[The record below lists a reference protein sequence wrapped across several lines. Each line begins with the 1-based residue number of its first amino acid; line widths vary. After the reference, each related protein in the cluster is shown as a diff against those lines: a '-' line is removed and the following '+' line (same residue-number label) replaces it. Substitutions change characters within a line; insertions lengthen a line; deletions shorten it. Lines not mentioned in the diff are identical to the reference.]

1 MNDLLYP
8 MAGAAS
14 DASDRLAEKD
24 ARNVSNSI
32 AVALHCSR
40 RLQARRIL
48 LQYGHLMPPS
58 EQSIPQISS
67 QNFGDRKMLA
77 TSRPAQARSVA
88 RPPARNE
95 MGWLVAVALAL
106 AFLVIH
112 IVAGTI
118 WMRASANETTTSRPE
133 VISLSYD

>member
-8 MAGAAS
+8 AAGAAS
-14 DASDRLAEKD
+14 DASERLVEKK
-24 ARNVSNSI
+24 ARNVFNSI

-40 RLQARRIL
+40 SLQARRIL
-48 LQYGHLMPPS
+48 RQYGHLMPPS

-95 MGWLVAVALAL
+95 MGWLVAVALA
-106 AFLVIH
+106 FLVIH

-133 VISLSYD
+133 VISSSYD